1 MPASGGSGAIASQS
15 TVPWLCQKAA
25 WWSLAASSALAL
37 WAGPALAQS
46 ANNTTRTE
54 VETVRFIDPH
64 LPAVR
69 VVRGVPQAPPPGVPK
84 PATPQFR
91 VTPSNSEIVSFGNG
105 RASTVTVVRGTGF
118 NNPAAPAAGPIQ
130 FAGLPVANPRAPVN
144 VVRGGAGPAEL
155 GLFGPAANGELDRV
169 AFAVDGA
176 ESGHGG
182 NPAMW
187 RADLGGPQG
196 PMQVSAAAAF
206 DVGGGD
212 RFDLRQNRLLGR
224 AYLALLYRRYGNWW
238 DAVAAYN
245 WGPGNLDQWIAQGR
259 RSEQLPLETAVY
271 LVRVLRDAFLTG
283 PS

>member
-1 MPASGGSGAIASQS
+1 
-15 TVPWLCQKAA
+15 
-25 WWSLAASSALAL
+25 LAASAALAL
-37 WAGPALAQS
+37 GSGVALAE
-46 ANNTTRTE
+46 ATKKTRPPLATE
-54 VETVRFIDPH
+54 VETVNFANPNV
-64 LPAVR
+64 PAVR
-69 VVRGVPQAPPPGVPK
+69 VVRGALSPGATPTAPTL
-84 PATPQFR
+84 AAPQFR

-105 RASTVTVVRGTGF
+105 RASTVTVVRGTGV
-118 NNPAAPAAGPIQ
+118 NNPAAPAAGPTQ
-130 FAGLPVANPRAPVN
+130 LAGLPVANPRAPVN
-144 VVRGGAGPAEL
+144 VLRGGGAGPADL

-187 RADLGGPQG
+187 RAELGGPQG
-196 PMQVSAAAAF
+196 PMQVSAAAAL

-212 RFDLRQNRLLGR
+212 RFDLRQNRLIGR

-259 RSEQLPLETAVY
+259 RSEQLPLETALY